1 MTSVA
6 TDSGS
11 PGPISSAPPGVL
23 HSDLERDAIGLLGA
37 TMQAITHIS
46 PAIAAFFYTAV
57 VVGYAGVTAPLAYF
71 LGFLLVLTLGSTL
84 IQFSKHLPSAGSYY
98 TYVSRAIHP
107 RAGFMTSWMYIFY
120 SPLCGGAIYGFF
132 GFILAGELK
141 TNWNI
146 DVPWLWAACI
156 IVGAPFVAY
165 VQHRGIKLSAE
176 FMVITGGLEM
186 LVVFALGLSG
196 ILSPGPGGL
205 SLVPFNPA
213 NIGSAAGFSL
223 AIIFNVQALTGWEGA
238 APLAEET
245 TNPRRNVPLSVILSI
260 VLIGMFLVFVFYGLI
275 TGFGVADVSAVTAST
290 ELPALVLAHHL
301 WGALW
306 WVLLVAFGN
315 SVFAVCLATAN
326 VSSRMWYG
334 MARSGSFPKVLTKVD
349 PKYKS
354 PTNAILL
361 QMALSLVSALGVG
374 WYYGADVSF
383 FLIDGL
389 ILVIA
394 VTFVYIMANI
404 GVFMFYRGEHRAE
417 FNPLLHLIFPL
428 GSSIV
433 LILAIWFTF
442 FPPAGFGSAPGSPY
456 NLAPIIDV
464 IWFALGVGILVWM
477 RARGKED
484 WLLNAGDAIG
494 EA

>member
-1 MTSVA
+1 MTSA
-6 TDSGS
+6 TSGAPA
-11 PGPISSAPPGVL
+11 PGADVSTHGMQR
-23 HSDLERDAIGLLGA
+23 DLEKDAIGLIGA
-37 TMQAITHIS
+37 LMQAITHIS

-71 LGFLLVLTLGSTL
+71 LGFLLVLMLGSTL

-98 TYVSRAIHP
+98 TYISRAIHP
-107 RAGFMTSWMYIFY
+107 RAGFLTAWMYVLY

-141 TNWNI
+141 TNWDI

-156 IVGAPFVAY
+156 LVGAPLVAL

-176 FMVITGGLEM
+176 FMLITGGLEM

-196 ILSPGPGGL
+196 ILSPGPGGI
-205 SLVPFNPA
+205 SLAPFNPA
-213 NIGSAAGFSL
+213 NIGSAAGFAL

-245 TNPRRNVPLSVILSI
+245 TNPKRNVPLSVILSI
-260 VLIGMFLVFVFYGLI
+260 TIVGVFLVFVFYGLI
-275 TGFGVADVSAVTAST
+275 TGFGVSDVKAVTASS
-290 ELPALVLAHHL
+290 ELPALALAHNL
-301 WGALW
+301 WGTLW
-306 WVLLVAFGN
+306 WVLLIAFVN
-315 SVFAVCLATAN
+315 SVFSVCLATAN
-326 VSSRMWYG
+326 VSTRMWYG
-334 MARSGSFPKVLTKVD
+334 MARSGSFPKFLAKVD
-349 PKYKS
+349 PKFKS

-361 QMALSLVSALGVG
+361 QMTLSLVSALGVG

-389 ILVIA
+389 ILVIG

-404 GVFMFYRGEHRAE
+404 GVFMFYRGEHKAE
-417 FNPLLHLIFPL
+417 FNWLLHFIFPL
-428 GSSIV
+428 FSSIV
-433 LILAIWFTF
+433 LVLAIYFTF
-442 FPPAGFGSAPGSPY
+442 FPPEGYGSAPAAPY
-456 NLAPIIDV
+456 NMAPLIDLV
-464 IWFALGVGILVWM
+464 WFLLGVGVLVYL
-477 RARGKED
+477 RARGQEE
-484 WLLNAGDAIG
+484 WLRNAGDAIG